1 MGKIFSTFMM
11 SIMLGSLLFKRSS
24 RGTADILSRTVGLI
38 LACHLAAALAA
49 DGTEDCPFMRQ
60 VVFLAFI
67 GLELGLGLYFPAM
80 ATLRSLHIPES
91 HR

>member
-1 MGKIFSTFMM
+1 MM
-11 SIMLGSLLFKRSS
+11 SIMLGSLLFKQSS
-24 RGTADILSRTVGLI
+24 RGTGDILRRTVGLI
-38 LACHLAAALAA
+38 LACNLGAAITAN
-49 DGTEDCPFMRQ
+49 GTEHCPFMRQ
-60 VVFLAFI
+60 VAFIAFI

>member
-1 MGKIFSTFMM
+1 MM
-11 SIMLGSLLFKRSS
+11 SIMLGSLLFKQTS
-24 RGTADILSRTVGLI
+24 REGGRGPGEILRGTVGLL
-38 LACHLAAALAA
+38 LACNLAAALAA
-49 DGTEDCPFMRQ
+49 DGTENCPFMRQ
-60 VVFLAFI
+60 IAFLAFI

>member
-1 MGKIFSTFMM
+1 MM
-11 SIMLGSLLFKRSS
+11 SIMLGSLLFKQTS
-24 RGTADILSRTVGLI
+24 RGLGRGPGEILRGTVGL
-38 LACHLAAALAA
+38 LLTCNLAAALAA
-49 DGTEDCPFMRQ
+49 DGTDHCPFMRQ
-60 VVFLAFI
+60 IAFLAFI

>member
-1 MGKIFSTFMM
+1 MM

-24 RGTADILSRTVGLI
+24 RGTADLLSRTVGLI

-60 VVFLAFI
+60 VAFLAFI